1 MEYIVAAE
9 SDIGIAKSVNQ
20 DSLCV
25 KVAETELGNAALLL
39 ICDGMG
45 GLAMGELASAEVV
58 QSFSEWFENEF
69 PKHLRNFDREDIARQ
84 VAELLSSLNEKLIA
98 YGEANRLTMGT
109 TATGMI
115 IFNQQYLSFHVG
127 DTRIYKVSHQLSC
140 LTEDHTFVNREV
152 KFGRMTPQQAEKDPR
167 RNALTQCIGAAGGVS
182 PDIHAGTIEIGANY
196 MICSDGLR
204 HLVSDKEIFEELSP
218 RIVTTKTSMQ
228 ARLRE
233 LIECVKSRGE
243 RDNIS
248 ALGFRA
254 EL

>member
-1 MEYIVAAE
+1 
-9 SDIGIAKSVNQ
+9 
-20 DSLCV
+20 
-25 KVAETELGNAALLL
+25 
-39 ICDGMG
+39 
-45 GLAMGELASAEVV
+45 
-58 QSFSEWFENEF
+58 
-69 PKHLRNFDREDIARQ
+69 
-84 VAELLSSLNEKLIA
+84 
-98 YGEANRLTMGT
+98 
-109 TATGMI
+109 MI

-204 HLVSDKEIFEELSP
+204 HLVSDKEIFEGLSP

-233 LIECVKSRGE
+233 LIDCVKSRGE

>member
-58 QSFSEWFENEF
+58 QSFSEWFENDF
-69 PKHLRNFDREDIARQ
+69 PKHLRSFDREDIARQ

-109 TATGMI
+109 NDYFQPAVPL
-115 IFNQQYLSFHVG
+115 F
-127 DTRIYKVSHQLSC
+127 
-140 LTEDHTFVNREV
+140 
-152 KFGRMTPQQAEKDPR
+152 PR
-167 RNALTQCIGAAGGVS
+167 RRYKDIQSLSSVKLSYRGSHLCQSGSEIRANDS
-182 PDIHAGTIEIGANY
+182 P
-196 MICSDGLR
+196 
-204 HLVSDKEIFEELSP
+204 
-218 RIVTTKTSMQ
+218 TS
-228 ARLRE
+228 
-233 LIECVKSRGE
+233 
-243 RDNIS
+243 
-248 ALGFRA
+248 
-254 EL
+254 